1 VADLA
6 RTIGPVGAVGFGLG
20 AMVGT
25 GVFLYTGVAAGMAG
39 PAVIVSLVLAGV
51 AASCNGLS
59 SAELAS
65 VHPRSGG
72 TYEYAGRRLSPWA
85 GFLAG
90 WLFLA
95 AKTTSAAA
103 TALGFGAYLGPATGL
118 PPLVLSGALVALV
131 TLLNF
136 FRLTKAGGVN
146 LVLVAL
152 SVLALAAFVAT
163 GLPRVSA
170 EHFSP
175 FAPRGAYGV
184 LSAAALLFVAYAGYG
199 RVATLGEE
207 VENPR
212 RNIPLALVVSL
223 AVAAALYVAVTAVAV
238 GSIGAEAFAR
248 AASTTR
254 APLEA
259 AAGPAWVRAALAIG
273 AATALGSVFLNL
285 HLGLSRMTF
294 AMARGGDLPGALAN
308 VNAASSP
315 FMAVLLVGL
324 ALAAVIV
331 VQDVKKLVS
340 VSAFSVL
347 VYYGLTNLSAL
358 RLSREERL
366 VHPAVPW
373 TGLAFCLTLA
383 ASVPPREL
391 AAGAGILAA
400 GVLWRWIWRSRKA
413 AAAVKEP

>member
-1 VADLA
+1 
-6 RTIGPVGAVGFGLG
+6 
-20 AMVGT
+20 
-25 GVFLYTGVAAGMAG
+25 
-39 PAVIVSLVLAGV
+39 
-51 AASCNGLS
+51 
-59 SAELAS
+59 
-65 VHPRSGG
+65 
-72 TYEYAGRRLSPWA
+72 
-85 GFLAG
+85 
-90 WLFLA
+90 
-95 AKTTSAAA
+95 
-103 TALGFGAYLGPATGL
+103 
-118 PPLVLSGALVALV
+118 
-131 TLLNF
+131 
-136 FRLTKAGGVN
+136 
-146 LVLVAL
+146 
-152 SVLALAAFVAT
+152 
-163 GLPRVSA
+163 
-170 EHFSP
+170 
-175 FAPRGAYGV
+175 
-184 LSAAALLFVAYAGYG
+184 
-199 RVATLGEE
+199 
-207 VENPR
+207 
-212 RNIPLALVVSL
+212 
-223 AVAAALYVAVTAVAV
+223 V